1 MTIAFIQQ
9 ICLLRFFFFLID
21 KQMLYLTSFKI
32 VQDFLNNLDILHI
45 SLQVLIQLI
54 FPEKQ
59 FYFSSY
65 LFFYAYLVDFIKI

>member
-1 MTIAFIQQ
+1 
-9 ICLLRFFFFLID
+9 
-21 KQMLYLTSFKI
+21 MLYLTSFKI
-32 VQDFLNNLDILHI
+32 VQDFLHKLDILHI

-65 LFFYAYLVDFIKI
+65 LVETDNILN